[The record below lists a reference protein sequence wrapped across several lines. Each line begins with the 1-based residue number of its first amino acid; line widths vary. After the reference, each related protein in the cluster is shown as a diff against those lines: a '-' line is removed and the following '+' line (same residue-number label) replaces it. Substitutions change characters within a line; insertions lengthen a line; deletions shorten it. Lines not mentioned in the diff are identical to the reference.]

1 MSMAG
6 WRWRL
11 RARGRRLPSLGC
23 EPCARMSGTGCRSPD
38 GGPRRPGT
46 CGSPRYCSLPGC
58 RQCLGRYGSRGGSGS
73 SHPRSEWNFSDPTM
87 TLQHDKALMWCFT
100 VCSGCFWAC
109 CSATLPE
116 FTHFGGE
123 RFPLTPPLW
132 LKVRRGTRRPSCASR
147 SLSAG
152 RRRSASRRP
161 GASNSPASGSR
172 GRCMRIACAG
182 MQGSFQLA
190 DLGVSCIHVCEQG
203 LEPRH
208 ADGLGYR

>member
-116 FTHFGGE
+116 
-123 RFPLTPPLW
+123 
-132 LKVRRGTRRPSCASR
+132 